1 MTKIPN
7 NQPAPPSDLDHL
19 VIPSEAEAEAERARF
34 AAYAEGQTGFVKAVQ
49 KLARN
54 TFKTLP
60 KGAPQMPPV
69 ASRSTAP
76 NLTAPIAAATVFVK
90 EPYTPAERRTLG
102 ILFAALVIFAAGL
115 TIGILWARSPDQPKL
130 LTSASAAT
138 TTTGSATSAPLPTAT
153 EASATA
159 GPKTT
164 ASPSAEPSQSPTV
177 ARTAEP
183 SSKAIA
189 PETSASSQVSAQPK
203 PSAQPTTSGNGIW
216 MMNQGQKR

>member
-1 MTKIPN
+1 MTKTPN
-7 NQPAPPSDLDHL
+7 NQPAPPSDLDQL
-19 VIPSEAEAEAERARF
+19 VLPSEAEAEAERARF
-34 AAYAEGQTGFVKAVQ
+34 AAYAAEQTGFVKAVQ

-54 TFKTLP
+54 TFRTLP
-60 KGAPQMPPV
+60 KGAPDMPSV
-69 ASRSTAP
+69 ASRTTAP
-76 NLTAPIAAATVFVK
+76 NLATPTAPATVFVK

-115 TIGILWARSPDQPKL
+115 TIGILWARSPDQPRL

-153 EASATA
+153 ETSATA

-177 ARTAEP
+177 ATAIPKLTAEP
-183 SSKAIA
+183 SSAALPKPTSEPSATS
-189 PETSASSQVSAQPK
+189 PRTSAA
-203 PSAQPTTSGNGIW
+203 PSAGSLWTMKNNP
-216 MMNQGQKR
+216 

>member
-1 MTKIPN
+1 MSLAATPLLSPPLQRDGRASPKRNPSRKT
-7 NQPAPPSDLDHL
+7 QPVPP
-19 VIPSEAEAEAERARF
+19 RARSLLHSKSEHAF
-34 AAYAEGQTGFVKAVQ
+34 GGTGGAQALCAEHRPDGGS
-49 KLARN
+49 
-54 TFKTLP
+54 P
-60 KGAPQMPPV
+60 
-69 ASRSTAP
+69 
-76 NLTAPIAAATVFVK
+76 
-90 EPYTPAERRTLG
+90 TPAERRTLG